1 MQVKELKEAKERI
14 IILEDVIDH
23 KQLTIKNLQQKL
35 GQVHREI
42 KGRLSAL
49 NIAVRLVEKSHPL
62 YLILRL
68 FSIFVSYGPKSFL
81 CRVSQHPSEI

>member
-42 KGRLSAL
+42 KGPLSAL
-49 NIAVRLVEKSHPL
+49 NIAVRLD
-62 YLILRL
+62 
-68 FSIFVSYGPKSFL
+68 
-81 CRVSQHPSEI
+81 